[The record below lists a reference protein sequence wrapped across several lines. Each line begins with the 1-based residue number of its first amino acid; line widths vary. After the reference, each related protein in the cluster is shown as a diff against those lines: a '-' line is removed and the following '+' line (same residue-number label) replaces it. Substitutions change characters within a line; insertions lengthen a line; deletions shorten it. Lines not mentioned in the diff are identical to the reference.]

1 MTKLVDVINGNLVLI
16 SRKSTSDTLLNLC
29 EIAEKEN
36 QNNWLN
42 ALQMDYYYESKIVN
56 KKHSKHRRIVNII
69 SIAFENGIVQHW
81 DLLNKEGNILLFY
94 IFEKIA
100 DPQIINDI
108 KNAINYK
115 RTQITFDELDNV
127 FRLLIIVLLISFVLF
142 VIEIIQSISFK
153 LYIFESSY
161 L

>member
-56 KKHSKHRRIVNII
+56 KKHSKHRQIVNII

-94 IFEKIA
+94 IFEKVA

-115 RTQITFDELDNV
+115 RTQITFDELVNV
-127 FRLLIIVLLISFVLF
+127 FYLLIIVLLISFVLF
-142 VIEIIQSISFK
+142 IIEIIYRSVENCFT
-153 LYIFESSY
+153 
-161 L
+161 

>member
-142 VIEIIQSISFK
+142 VIEITYRSAENCFA
-153 LYIFESSY
+153 
-161 L
+161 

>member
-16 SRKSTSDTLLNLC
+16 SRKSTSDNLLNLR

-36 QNNWLN
+36 RNNWLN
-42 ALQMDYYYESKIVN
+42 ALQIDYFYETKFVN
-56 KKHSKHRRIVNII
+56 KKHSKHKQIVNII
-69 SIAFENGIVQHW
+69 NIAFENGIVHHW

-115 RTQITFDELDNV
+115 RTKITFDELVSV
-127 FRLLIIVLLISFVLF
+127 FHLLIIGLLISFVIF
-142 VIEIIQSISFK
+142 VIEIIYRGAENCFT
-153 LYIFESSY
+153 
-161 L
+161 